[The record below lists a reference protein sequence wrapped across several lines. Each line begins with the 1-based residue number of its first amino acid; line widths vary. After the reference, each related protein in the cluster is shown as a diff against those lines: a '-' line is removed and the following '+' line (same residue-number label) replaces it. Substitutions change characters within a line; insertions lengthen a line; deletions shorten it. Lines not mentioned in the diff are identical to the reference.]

1 MPEQQK
7 NAMSEK
13 LAALSKALDEK
24 VSHLKEY
31 GELSSR
37 HASYAGDLRERQAE
51 LRGKLEVAVQDNDV
65 WAAMRNELELDISSL
80 FSDFRNWVEYLDT
93 DAGGEKS

>member
-7 NAMSEK
+7 DAMSER
-13 LAALSKALDEK
+13 LAALSKAIDEK
-24 VSHLKEY
+24 VSHLKEH

-37 HASYAGDLRERQAE
+37 HASYVGDLKERQAE
-51 LRGKLEVAVQDNDV
+51 LRGKLEGAVHDNHV
-65 WAAMRNELELDISSL
+65 WSAIKNELDLDISSL

-93 DAGGEKS
+93 DSGGRKS